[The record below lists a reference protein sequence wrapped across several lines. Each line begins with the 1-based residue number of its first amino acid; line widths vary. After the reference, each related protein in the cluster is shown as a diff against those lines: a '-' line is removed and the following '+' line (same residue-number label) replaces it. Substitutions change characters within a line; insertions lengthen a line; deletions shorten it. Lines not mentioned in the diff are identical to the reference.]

1 MVIFTYIVY
10 YKINNN
16 TLNVESPKTKTSYN
30 RVEVERRVLD
40 GNVETVQSVCSVA
53 VGGQAGRRWNI
64 KMETV
69 ARCRNDHPQNHHQS
83 SFTFPTL
90 VNTLQKV
97 YLLPVTAIAALI
109 IWQLYSVQNY
119 ACNNSSRQN
128 LQNIVRFS

>member
-53 VGGQAGRRWNI
+53 VGGQAVEHKNGN
-64 KMETV
+64 
-69 ARCRNDHPQNHHQS
+69 CS
-83 SFTFPTL
+83 S
-90 VNTLQKV
+90 V
-97 YLLPVTAIAALI
+97 
-109 IWQLYSVQNY
+109 S
-119 ACNNSSRQN
+119 
-128 LQNIVRFS
+128 